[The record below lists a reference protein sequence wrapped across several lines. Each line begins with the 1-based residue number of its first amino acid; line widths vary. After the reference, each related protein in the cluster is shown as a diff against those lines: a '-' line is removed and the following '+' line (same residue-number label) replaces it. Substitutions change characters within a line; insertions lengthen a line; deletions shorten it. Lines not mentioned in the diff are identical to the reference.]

1 MVDTRQTGAPLL
13 SGPWE
18 MAVAEAFLMSSVI
31 PVRIATTGRSGPL
44 VQSMWFLWRDGVLWC
59 ATQDDAVITHR
70 LQADPRC
77 GFEVAGDLPPYR
89 GVRGQG
95 RAEIVPDAGPAVLGE
110 LIERYLGSARSGLA
124 RWLLSRADTEVAI
137 AVRPEHMAT
146 WDYRQ
151 RMQA

>member
-1 MVDTRQTGAPLL
+1 MRQASTPLL
-13 SGPWE
+13 SGPWN
-18 MAVAEAFLMSSVI
+18 MPAVDAFLTASVI
-31 PVRIATTGRSGPL
+31 PVRVATDGRTGPL

-59 ATQDDAVITHR
+59 ATQDSAVITHR
-70 LQADPRC
+70 LTADPRC

-95 RAEIVPDAGPAVLGE
+95 RAEILPDAGPTLLGE
-110 LIERYLGSARSGLA
+110 LIERYLGSTSSGLA
-124 RWLLSRADTEVAI
+124 QWLLGRADHEVALAI
-137 AVRPEHMAT
+137 RPEHLAT